1 MRNIID
7 KIGFFGPVIIFLI
20 SIYNLWNQQKYL
32 ISYLVFSFCNTIV
45 NKILKVI
52 IQQKRPND
60 SIKIM
65 DESYE
70 GIERY
75 GMPSGHA
82 QSSFFSIAFLYF
94 VKGSP
99 IWLIIELFI
108 AALTVYQRWKYR
120 QHTIEQL
127 IIGSILGICFA
138 YLSYYITKQW
148 LTEGK

>member
-52 IQQKRPND
+52 IQQKRPNG

-70 GIERY
+70 GIENY

-99 IWLIIELFI
+99 MWLIAELFI
-108 AALTVYQRWKYR
+108 AGLTVYQRWKYR

-127 IIGSILGICFA
+127 IMGSILGICFA

>member
-52 IQQKRPND
+52 IQQKRPNG

-70 GIERY
+70 GIENY

-94 VKGSP
+94 VKGSS
-99 IWLIIELFI
+99 IWLIAELFI
-108 AALTVYQRWKYR
+108 AGLTVYQRWKYR

-127 IIGSILGICFA
+127 IMGSILGICFA